1 MGGAVSEGHLL
12 TIEEVADALRV
23 SVRTVWRMGRDKQ
36 ILQWEGQG
44 SRHLGAGVGAV

>member
-23 SVRTVWRMGRDKQ
+23 SVRTVWRMVRDKQ
-36 ILQWEGQG
+36 IPVTWVRWTRMATSE
-44 SRHLGAGVGAV
+44 SPTA